1 MFLHSKPQR
10 DRSQGSNKNQEE
22 VSDMHRQQ
30 PLRWMIVLF
39 FTLLPA
45 LSYADRDYDRM
56 VVFGDSLSDPGNA
69 YYLLGTALTPPY
81 ETLDALLVPDAPYS
95 IGGHHFSDGPTWI
108 EQLARALEL
117 KASARPV
124 FASSSNGHNRNSNYA
139 VGGARARNNGGGFDF
154 TDQVNIYLSQTSG
167 IQEMRTL
174 TVIEFGGN
182 DVRDAIAAFAVDPS
196 GGASAMILTEALTAI
211 SDNILSLYA
220 HGNRKLLISNIPD
233 LSLTPAIR
241 TLDLLSP
248 GSALGAAMISVQF
261 NAGLDGL
268 IAQLQAQLPDLTIT
282 KFDLYQG
289 LQDIVSNPQRYGLG
303 NATDAC
309 VMPDIA
315 PYRCQIPDHYFF
327 WDGMHPT
334 KRGHAIF
341 AQFACSALFPEE
353 DEWKSHHC
361 RREHCRREA
370 CRR

>member
-1 MFLHSKPQR
+1 
-10 DRSQGSNKNQEE
+10 
-22 VSDMHRQQ
+22 MHRQQ
-30 PLRWMIVLF
+30 PLRWLIVLF

-69 YYLLGTALTPPY
+69 YYLFGTALTPPY
-81 ETLDALLVPDAPYS
+81 ETLDALLIPDAPYS
-95 IGGHHFSDGPTWI
+95 IGGHRFSNGPTWI

-124 FASSSNGHNRNSNYA
+124 FAHNNRHKRNSNYA